1 MTAEPINCEKCHVG
15 TMIEGRPA
23 AYTEAARTAGGFLV
37 FLGLLA
43 LVGSAVSCLDDLT
56 GRNIGEP
63 SPFILSV
70 GLLTAGAI
78 LRSRRLV
85 WRCAHC
91 GYYYSRAR
99 LDEGP

>member
-1 MTAEPINCEKCHVG
+1 
-15 TMIEGRPA
+15 MIEGRTPA
-23 AYTEAARTAGGFLV
+23 HTEAARTAGGFLI
-37 FLGLLA
+37 FLGLVALA
-43 LVGSAVSCLDDLT
+43 GSALACLVDFNAT
-56 GRNIGEP
+56 GSVGEP
-63 SPFILSV
+63 SPFVLSV